1 MILNDRILRL
11 ILVLADE
18 LHFGRTAA
26 RLHLSQ
32 PALSGIVKT
41 LERNPGVRIFKRTS
55 RSVQL
60 TGAGHVLVL
69 EAQHLLEEA
78 ERALTL
84 IRASSSEILGPIRIG
99 YLSSINLQWLAT
111 LIARAR
117 HADFAAAQFQ
127 FIGVEASA
135 LGEQLAKRTLQGA
148 IVTGRPAYP
157 DCESTASSRPEMVKR
172 SCTPPSAAPLGVFT
186 NRTSLTGP
194 VDVINAG
201 IVFFAPAFVA
211 TAICGLVAGD
221 DPPAAG
227 NA

>member
-18 LHFGRTAA
+18 LHFGRTSA

-41 LERNPGVRIFKRTS
+41 LERDLGVCIFKRTS

-69 EAQHLLEEA
+69 EAQHLLDEA
-78 ERALTL
+78 ERALAL

-111 LIARAR
+111 LVSRAR
-117 HADFAAAQFQ
+117 RADFAAARFQ
-127 FIGVEASA
+127 FIGVEA
-135 LGEQLAKRTLQGA
+135 T
-148 IVTGRPAYP
+148 
-157 DCESTASSRPEMVKR
+157 
-172 SCTPPSAAPLGVFT
+172 
-186 NRTSLTGP
+186 
-194 VDVINAG
+194 
-201 IVFFAPAFVA
+201 
-211 TAICGLVAGD
+211 
-221 DPPAAG
+221 
-227 NA
+227 